1 MEEFASS
8 IPTVFISY
16 IFSLSHLE
24 CLAQQSHSWLTPCLA
39 SQRILSS
46 CLCIFGHKE
55 EGKKDGV
62 RGSQGDFRKL

>member
-1 MEEFASS
+1 MEEVASRTP
-8 IPTVFISY
+8 IVFRSY

-24 CLAQQSHSWLTPCLA
+24 CLAQKSHGWLTSCLA
-39 SQRILSS
+39 SPGILSS

-62 RGSQGDFRKL
+62 RGSQGDFGKL